1 MFPNT
6 IVLHLD
12 FHKPLRTPK
21 CKEQDSY
28 YTVKVI
34 THLFGIYCANDD
46 KLYCFFYDD
55 SIGGTGP
62 NEVISLLDV
71 LLGKLRTNLG
81 PLDHLIVWCDN
92 SPSQFK
98 EQYLFFYL
106 DYIVKR
112 GDFLRA
118 DLKFML
124 EGHTYSYCD
133 RRFGS
138 VQSLLNRHEV
148 VEVPQ
153 QWATIVR
160 ESGLTNV
167 NVYWVTLDMIKDYK
181 SFLKLQY
188 VARNEDSENE
198 KFAVSDIAWLNFG
211 YGELANREGDLELV
225 HHPDSVFLRFKMD
238 AKQCP
243 KTVSY
248 VKKKQAH
255 ELKPE
260 LLKPVSQVSKPV
272 SEDAKKGSF
281 KLADKYLTPNAKRFY
296 NSLRCIEKE
305 TE

>member
-46 KLYCFFYDD
+46 KLHCFFYDD

-62 NEVISLLDV
+62 NEVISLLDF

-106 DYIVKR
+106 DYVVKR

-138 VQSLLNRHEV
+138 VQSLLNRQEV

-167 NVYWVTLDMIKDYK
+167 KVYWVTLDMIKDYK
-181 SFLKLQY
+181 TFLKLQY

-211 YGELANREGDLELV
+211 YGELANREGNLELV

-260 LLKPVSQVSKPV
+260 LLKPVSRVSKPV
-272 SEDAKKGSF
+272 KEDAKKGSST
-281 KLADKYLTPNAKRFY
+281 LAEKYLTPNAERFY